1 MSELNLI
8 AARYVNALFS
18 LAGEQKQH
26 DAVKKDMLALQEAF
40 AGSDALR
47 KFLVNPVMEREQS
60 AQVIAAVLD
69 AMKASDLTKKFF
81 ALLAH
86 ERRLAIAP
94 AAAQKYLEMLAES
107 RNELS
112 VQLTSAKALDKKQV
126 DAIAD
131 SLSKSTGKKV
141 TVNTSEN
148 ASLIGGLQVRVGSKL
163 LDHSIAGKLAR
174 MRLALTKAA

>member
-1 MSELNLI
+1 MSDLNVI

-18 LAGEQKQH
+18 LSGEQKQH
-26 DAVKKDMLALQEAF
+26 DAVKKDMLALQAAF
-40 AGSDALR
+40 VESEPLR
-47 KFLVNPVMEREQS
+47 KFLVNPVLDRKQS
-60 AQVIAAVLD
+60 ASAIVAVLD

-94 AAAQKYLEMLAES
+94 VAAQKFLEMLAES

-112 VQLTSAKALDKKQV
+112 VELTSAKALDKAQV
-126 DAIAD
+126 TAIAD

>member
-1 MSELNLI
+1 MSEVNLI

-18 LAGEQKQH
+18 LASEQKQH
-26 DAVKKDMLALQEAF
+26 DAVKKDMLALLDAF
-40 AGSDALR
+40 TGSEPLR
-47 KFLVNPVMEREQS
+47 KFLVNPVMERKQS
-60 AQVIAAVLD
+60 ATVIAALLD

-94 AAAQKYLEMLAES
+94 TAAQKYLDMLAES

-126 DAIAD
+126 EAIAD
-131 SLSKSTGKKV
+131 SLSKSTGKTI

-148 ASLIGGLQVRVGSKL
+148 AALIGGLQVRVGSKL